1 MAFVSMGL
9 AGGLQWLAQDQY
21 AGAPFLTIYPAVI
34 LTTLVGGL
42 GPGFLS
48 AALAAALQWGL
59 FIPTLHWF
67 ALASYA
73 IDATVAVLLIA
84 FINRTLNLLLINIDQ
99 EKRAKQHQY
108 PLAAEL
114 NHRIQNLLTVIQ
126 AVIRFSL
133 PGDGMVQA
141 SAVQQRLMDR
151 LQSMSATN
159 RAITDSMGDGVRL
172 AHLIDGEIHG
182 FESQF
187 EISGAA
193 GLLLG
198 PQMTQNLSL
207 ILHELVTNALKHGAL
222 SVANGRVSL
231 RLEWSSTQLTFSW
244 EERDGPPVLPVAS
257 SGFGSRILGT
267 FAKSFC
273 RSVEACYGENGLR
286 YVLQINSDQIR
297 RAEPVA
303 VTPAAPARAAPRAN
317 VSEARPPRS
326 WLGQTPAR
334 LAR

>member
-108 PLAAEL
+108 LLAAEL

-151 LQSMSATN
+151 PQSMSAAN
-159 RAITDSMGDGVRL
+159 RAITDSTGDGVRL
-172 AHLIDGEIHG
+172 ADLINGEIHG

-193 GLLLG
+193 RLLLG

-244 EERDGPPVLPVAS
+244 EERDGPPVLPVELWL
-257 SGFGSRILGT
+257 RQPDPRNLCQKI
-267 FAKSFC
+267 C

-303 VTPAAPARAAPRAN
+303 VTPAAPAPAAPRAN

>member
-1 MAFVSMGL
+1 MAFVSVGL

-34 LTTLVGGL
+34 LTSLVGGL

-48 AALAAALQWGL
+48 AALQWGL
-59 FIPTLHWF
+59 FIPVLHWF

-73 IDATVAVLLIA
+73 FDATVAVLLIA

-108 PLAAEL
+108 LLAAEL

-141 SAVQQRLMDR
+141 SAVQQQLMDR

-159 RAITDSMGDGVRL
+159 RAITDSIGDGVRL
-172 AHLIDGEIHG
+172 TDLIDGEIRG

-187 EISGAA
+187 EITDAA
-193 GLLLG
+193 GLVLG

-222 SVANGRVSL
+222 SVAKGRISL
-231 RLEWSSTQLTFSW
+231 RLEWNSEQLVLSW
-244 EERDGPPVLPVAS
+244 EERDGPPVLPAAS

-267 FAKSFC
+267 FARSFC
-273 RSVEACYGENGLR
+273 RSVDACYRESGLR
-286 YVLQINSDQIR
+286 YVLQIDSDQIR
-297 RAEPVA
+297 HAEPVPGSSA
-303 VTPAAPARAAPRAN
+303 VLTPAAPRTN
-317 VSEARPPRS
+317 VSETRPARS
-326 WLGQTPAR
+326 WLSQAPVG